1 MLLSKNFIS
10 YLHPIILHLVIVL
23 LWCHCGAWCHSG
35 AGVTPVLMLL
45 RCHSGA
51 GVTPVLVLLWC
62 HSGAG
67 VTPVSL
73 QCWCYSI
80 VTPVL
85 VLLRCWCYS
94 GVTPVLVLLRCHSSA
109 GATPVSLQCWC
120 HSKAGVLPVLL
131 PLGVK
136 KLFKSAIN
144 YVQSKIIAQS
154 QLYYQ
159 QNMFNC
165 YVCGEFFTR
174 QFSLKRHMKR
184 RHAQPYVESME
195 ENPKNH
201 QFTENGLMLRHP
213 FTMMVAASTGGG
225 KTWLVKNL
233 LENRQQWISP
243 APQRIIWIYAQWQ
256 PLYVEMQRI
265 IKGIEFV
272 KGIPANIEDEQFLNP
287 AIRNLIVIDDLMSE
301 ASNDKRICDL
311 FTKGSHHRNLS
322 VICLVQNLYY
332 QGKESRTMSLNSQ
345 YLVLFNNPRD
355 QQQVVVLARQMYPG
369 QSEMFLSSYKM
380 ATSKPY
386 GYLAIDLKPDTPND
400 KRLWPNV
407 FEQTSKAPTAE
418 QPYYSEQK
426 TSPEEQTVVDP
437 SSDPNFRKPGHCQS
451 YPLTDLKTYKRGTPP
466 LPFQFSKEPINV
478 EDMASIMAR
487 ASCDECGLLFETL
500 SDLQN
505 HVRNW
510 CYGQSDRKRPR
521 LESQSSEE
529 EENDNHAFINM
540 ANEIKEETQERFKAH
555 VQKYQADGFT
565 LKQAKEEAEMVMLPG
580 DRQMMYKKYLAFLKT
595 LFTFHKSELH
605 RSIVRDIKAEMDK
618 SGDMTAA
625 IRNVLRKR
633 KMEITDFVD
642 TGEES
647 SREESDN
654 EGTDDNNE

>member
-1 MLLSKNFIS
+1 MESGYSCFYCQKTFTRDDNLKRHIKSQHGGGNKK
-10 YLHPIILHLVIVL
+10 
-23 LWCHCGAWCHSG
+23 HCD
-35 AGVTPVLMLL
+35 
-45 RCHSGA
+45 
-51 GVTPVLVLLWC
+51 
-62 HSGAG
+62 
-67 VTPVSL
+67 
-73 QCWCYSI
+73 SI
-80 VTPVL
+80 
-85 VLLRCWCYS
+85 
-94 GVTPVLVLLRCHSSA
+94 
-109 GATPVSLQCWC
+109 Q
-120 HSKAGVLPVLL
+120 
-131 PLGVK
+131 
-136 KLFKSAIN
+136 KSAIDS
-144 YVQSKIIAQS
+144 QSS
-154 QLYYQ
+154 QL
-159 QNMFNC
+159 
-165 YVCGEFFTR
+165 
-174 QFSLKRHMKR
+174 
-184 RHAQPYVESME
+184 A
-195 ENPKNH
+195 
-201 QFTENGLMLRHP
+201 LRHP
-213 FTMMVAASTGGG
+213 FTMMVAACTGGG
-225 KTWLVKNL
+225 KTWFVKNL

-243 APQRIIWIYAQWQ
+243 TPQRIIWIYGQWQ

-265 IKGIEFV
+265 IPGLEFV

-332 QGKESRTMSLNSQ
+332 QGKESHTMSLNSQ

-355 QQQVVVLARQMYPG
+355 QQQVMVLARQMYPG
-369 QSEMFLSSYKM
+369 QSEKFLSSYKM

-426 TSPEEQTVVDP
+426 TSPEEQTVEDLA
-437 SSDPNFRKPGHCQS
+437 SDPNFRKPGHCQS
-451 YPLTDLKTYKRGTPP
+451 YPLTDLKTYKRVTPP

-529 EENDNHAFINM
+529 EENDNNAFINM
-540 ANEIKEETQERFKAH
+540 ANGIKEETQERFKAH

-580 DRQMMYKKYLAFLKT
+580 DRQMMYKKYSAFLKT

-654 EGTDDNNE
+654 EVTDDNNE